1 MMRLHLFSLFCFI
14 ADALELHKTVDTFEP
29 LPDAWKK
36 VAVVFAGHHY
46 KIGGPKW
53 PPLDGPKYDA
63 NDKLWHGIRGTTD
76 WRVAKDN
83 RENNLF
89 NALERNNMTAH
100 VYFHTWPSHR
110 HIEAEL
116 VEYFKDRTIKY
127 KIASKGSHASK
138 DVDSRAEALKLIEHP
153 ETYDVI
159 LLLRFELNIRRS
171 LDTFHFR
178 PDKVNVPFREISEDI
193 FRTECKTSDLLMV
206 FPPQYIGWFN
216 TSKNDLIWH
225 WPITSNPQADHK
237 KKDEYGCPQWR
248 DKINLMCLSYGYSG
262 EPSNP
267 LGHLTRDL
275 TTLEKGPY
283 YSALESQAGH
293 NHAVKSHAF
302 EAPSPKAKDNVVES
316 EVDDWFPGGSDA
328 PSPQA

>member
-159 LLLRFELNIRRS
+159 MLLRFELNIRRS

-225 WPITSNPQADHK
+225 WPITSNPQADRK
-237 KKDEYGCPQWR
+237 KKR
-248 DKINLMCLSYGYSG
+248 
-262 EPSNP
+262 
-267 LGHLTRDL
+267 
-275 TTLEKGPY
+275 
-283 YSALESQAGH
+283 
-293 NHAVKSHAF
+293 
-302 EAPSPKAKDNVVES
+302 
-316 EVDDWFPGGSDA
+316 
-328 PSPQA
+328 